1 MKGNCIVYSLFVFC
15 LGLFVF
21 LVGSFFKCWL
31 FGFDFG
37 NMRDVSATDKKTE
50 DQTGRQRDGKI
61 QIAGQQHIATEGQT
75 ETTTEEA
82 IMAA

>member
-1 MKGNCIVYSLFVFC
+1 MFFL
-15 LGLFVF
+15 LGLFF
-21 LVGSFFKCWL
+21 FFWLVG
-31 FGFDFG
+31 FDLG

-61 QIAGQQHIATEGQT
+61 QIAGPQHIATEGQT